1 MRKSRKKPGAR
12 PKPGKPRVEKRDQVP
27 DKDQASDILVAR
39 GVDKIYR
46 AGEIEVPALRG
57 VDLTVES
64 GAFVAVVGPSGSG
77 KTTLLQCLSGLDDID
92 AGTVMVAGE
101 DVHRFSETRRSAQRA
116 RLMGFVFQ
124 SLNLL
129 PVFDALEN
137 VELPLMIGGVP
148 AREARS
154 RAETALDRVGLSH
167 RREHRPAEL
176 SGGEQQRVAVARA
189 LVNRPA
195 LVWADEP
202 TGSLDTATAR
212 EILDLLSGLNAEGM
226 TLMLVTHDP
235 EISAKAERRIGM
247 RDGSIVED
255 KIQ

>member
-1 MRKSRKKPGAR
+1 MKKNRKKTGAR
-12 PKPGKPRVEKRDQVP
+12 AKSGKPERGRTP
-27 DKDQASDILVAR
+27 DILVAR
-39 GVDKIYR
+39 GVDKLYR
-46 AGEIEVPALRG
+46 TGEIEVPALRD
-57 VDLTVES
+57 VSLTVES

-77 KTTLLQCLSGLDDID
+77 KTTLLQCLSGLDNVD
-92 AGTVMVAGE
+92 AGTVTVAGE
-101 DVHRFSETRRSAQRA
+101 DVHELSETRRSAQRA

-129 PVFDALEN
+129 PVFSALEN

-148 AREARS
+148 AREARN
-154 RAETALDRVGLSH
+154 RAEAALDRVRLSH

-189 LVNRPA
+189 LVTRPA

-202 TGSLDTATAR
+202 TGSLDTTTAR
-212 EILDLLSGLNAEGM
+212 KILDLLADLHAEGM

-235 EISAKAERRIGM
+235 EVAARAGRRIGM
-247 RDGSIVED
+247 RDGTIVED
-255 KIQ
+255 TRR